1 MHKKTKAAL
10 VEDLR
15 KKLTSAQSIFLTDF
29 TGINVKDISELR
41 KSFRESSVEYLVAK
55 NTLIKRA
62 VADTPLDQ
70 LEPYLVGPT
79 ALVLTEDDGIN
90 AAKIITRFAKEH
102 EMFSVKAGMMSEKVV
117 DPGQVKSIAS
127 LPSREVILARL
138 LGILNSPITG
148 LVCILNGTVSRAVRV
163 LSRVA
168 ETKQSQENS

>member
-1 MHKKTKAAL
+1 MLKKEKTTV

-41 KSFRESSVEYLVAK
+41 RIFRNSSVEYLVAK

-79 ALVLTEDDGIN
+79 ALALTGDDGVN
-90 AAKIITRFAKEH
+90 AAKIVAKFTEKH
-102 EMFSVKAGMMSEKVV
+102 ETFSVKAGVIREKVI
-117 DPGQVKSIAS
+117 DPGQIKSIAS
-127 LPSREVILARL
+127 LPAREVILSNL
-138 LGILNSPITG
+138 LGTLNSPITG
-148 LVCILNGTVSRAVRV
+148 LVYVLNDTIARAVRI

-168 ETKQSQENS
+168 EAKQTQENS